1 MSNLTQIKLHG
12 ILGEQFQS
20 EWKLNIESVAEAI
33 HAIEVNTKRRFCKQ
47 LIENDKNNIK
57 YRVLVNGED
66 VIDTRVMDI
75 NNIESMRNCEL
86 TIKRKIEKIDI
97 VPVIEGAGFFD
108 DIGDWFNTIV
118 GISLAI
124 YGLGTGS
131 SALFFAGVQLAS
143 QGIANLLAEPPE
155 YEDFRDIEQPN
166 KRASY
171 LFNGATNTVNEGGP
185 VPVGYGRLI
194 VGSQVISVNQEVRY
208 TAADDT
214 STITT

>member
-118 GISLAI
+118 GIGLAI

-131 SALFFAGVQLAS
+131 AALFFAGVQLAS

-155 YEDFRDIEQPN
+155 YEDFRDIEVGN

-171 LFNGATNTVNEGGP
+171 LFNGASNTVNEGGLNCM
-185 VPVGYGRLI
+185 VDLLLVHRL
-194 VGSQVISVNQEVRY
+194 
-208 TAADDT
+208 
-214 STITT
+214 

>member
-118 GISLAI
+118 GIGLAI

-131 SALFFAGVQLAS
+131 AALFFAGVQLAS

-155 YEDFRDIEQPN
+155 YEDFRDIEVGN

-185 VPVGYGRLI
+185 VPIGYGRLI
-194 VGSQVISVNQEVRY
+194 VGSQVISVNQTVRY
-208 TAADDT
+208 TPADDT

>member
-12 ILGEQFQS
+12 VLGEQFQS
-20 EWKLNIESVAEAI
+20 EWKLNIGSVAEAI

-118 GISLAI
+118 GIGLAI

-131 SALFFAGVQLAS
+131 AALFFAGVQLAS

>member
-12 ILGEQFQS
+12 VLGEQFQS

-47 LIENDKNNIK
+47 LIENDKKNIK

-75 NNIESMRNCEL
+75 NSIESMRNCEL

-118 GISLAI
+118 GIGLAI

-131 SALFFAGVQLAS
+131 AALFFAGVQLAS

-155 YEDFRDIEQPN
+155 YEDFRDIEVGN

-185 VPVGYGRLI
+185 VPIGYGRLI
-194 VGSQVISVNQEVRY
+194 VGSQVISVNQTVRY
-208 TAADDT
+208 TPADDT

>member
-86 TIKRKIEKIDI
+86 TIKRENRK
-97 VPVIEGAGFFD
+97 
-108 DIGDWFNTIV
+108 NRHST
-118 GISLAI
+118 
-124 YGLGTGS
+124 
-131 SALFFAGVQLAS
+131 
-143 QGIANLLAEPPE
+143 
-155 YEDFRDIEQPN
+155 
-166 KRASY
+166 
-171 LFNGATNTVNEGGP
+171 
-185 VPVGYGRLI
+185 
-194 VGSQVISVNQEVRY
+194 RY
-208 TAADDT
+208 
-214 STITT
+214 

>member
-1 MSNLTQIKLHG
+1 MSNLTKIELHG
-12 ILGEQFQS
+12 ILGEQFQKN
-20 EWKLNIESVAEAI
+20 WNLNVKTVAEAI
-33 HAIEVNTKRRFCKQ
+33 HAIEVNTKRKFCKQ
-47 LIENDKNNIK
+47 LIDNDKKNIK

-66 VIDTRVMDI
+66 VIDTRVMDV
-75 NNIESMRNCEL
+75 NSPESMRDCEL
-86 TIKRKIEKIDI
+86 TIERKIEKIDI

-118 GISLAI
+118 GIGLAI

-131 SALFFAGVQLAS
+131 AALFFVGVQLAS
-143 QGIANLLAEPPE
+143 QGIANLLANPPE
-155 YEDFRDIEQPN
+155 YEDFRDIEAPN

-171 LFNGATNTVNEGGP
+171 LFNGATNTVNESGP

-194 VGSQVISVNQEVRY
+194 VGSQVISVNQTVRY
-208 TAADDT
+208 TQADDT

>member
-47 LIENDKNNIK
+47 LIENDKNDIK

-97 VPVIEGAGFFD
+97 VPIIEGAGFFD

-118 GISLAI
+118 GIGLAI

-131 SALFFAGVQLAS
+131 AALFFAGVQLAS

-155 YEDFRDIEQPN
+155 YEDFRDIEVGN

-171 LFNGATNTVNEGGP
+171 LFNGASNTVNEGGP
-185 VPVGYGRLI
+185 VPIGYGRLI
-194 VGSQVISVNQEVRY
+194 VGSQVISVNQTVRY
-208 TAADDT
+208 TPADDT

>member
-12 ILGEQFQS
+12 VLGEQFQS

-118 GISLAI
+118 GIGLAI

-131 SALFFAGVQLAS
+131 AALFFAGVQLAS

>member
-118 GISLAI
+118 GIGLAI

-131 SALFFAGVQLAS
+131 AALFFAGVQLAS

-155 YEDFRDIEQPN
+155 YEDFRDIEVGN

-171 LFNGATNTVNEGGP
+171 LFNGASNTVNEGGP
-185 VPVGYGRLI
+185 VPIGYGRLI
-194 VGSQVISVNQEVRY
+194 VGSQVISVNQTVRY
-208 TAADDT
+208 TPADDT

>member
-12 ILGEQFQS
+12 VLGEQFQS

-118 GISLAI
+118 GIGLAI

-131 SALFFAGVQLAS
+131 AALFFAGVQLAS

-155 YEDFRDIEQPN
+155 YEDFRDIEVGN

-185 VPVGYGRLI
+185 VPIGYGRLI
-194 VGSQVISVNQEVRY
+194 VGSQVISVNQTVRY
-208 TAADDT
+208 TPADDT

>member
-12 ILGEQFQS
+12 VLGEQFQS

-47 LIENDKNNIK
+47 LIENDKNDIK

-118 GISLAI
+118 GIGLAI

-131 SALFFAGVQLAS
+131 AALFFAGVQLAS

>member
-12 ILGEQFQS
+12 VLGEQFQS

-118 GISLAI
+118 GIGLAI

-131 SALFFAGVQLAS
+131 AALFFAGVQLAS

-155 YEDFRDIEQPN
+155 YEDFRDIEVGN

-171 LFNGATNTVNEGGP
+171 LFNGASNTVNEGGP
-185 VPVGYGRLI
+185 VPIGYGRLI
-194 VGSQVISVNQEVRY
+194 VGSQVISVNQTVRY
-208 TAADDT
+208 IPADDT